1 MLLQETLEVLA
12 VLELDLVETVELE
25 IARLYQILQH
35 LVKVMVVQL
44 TPDL

>member
-25 IARLYQILQH
+25 IARLYQIPQH
-35 LVKVMVVQL
+35 LVKVMVVEL
-44 TPDL
+44 TQDL